1 GADRRHVTV
10 SDLGVT
16 IGSQAWHLASGAP
29 AAKIAWSKEGISIS
43 SLPLVTGQSDEQKID
58 ISGTWQQDG
67 SGALRVAATHVFLDT
82 LGGSFEAPPRYGGV
96 LDLDATVRGTVQKP
110 IVTGSVTISDGRFR
124 RFSYQG
130 LAGRVDY
137 SEGDFD
143 VDVRLDQSP
152 GVWITIG

>member
-1 GADRRHVTV
+1 TVALAEDRLDLDLQVNDALGRAAGLWAVATVGADRRHVTV

-110 IVTGSVTISDGRFR
+110 IVTGSVTIS
-124 RFSYQG
+124 
-130 LAGRVDY
+130 
-137 SEGDFD
+137 
-143 VDVRLDQSP
+143 
-152 GVWITIG
+152 